1 MTTTNI
7 LGGTIAAKSA
17 SPTIDLTEILGGT
30 SLLGGTTT
38 RPHGTGTIV
47 LGGTLQDR
55 PPKGA
60 IGKGTVRHR
69 RVNIKLQA

>member
-1 MTTTNI
+1 MTTTDI

-55 PPKGA
+55 PLKGA

-69 RVNIKLQA
+69 RANTKLQA